1 MSPRCLR
8 NQFERILECH
18 QVALGIRMEMT
29 VMLMRSANKTQKTPS
44 RKSSAV
50 SPSCIAMSLS
60 SYSIRRNREKRR

>member
-29 VMLMRSANKTQKTPS
+29 VMLMRSANKPQKTPS

-50 SPSCIAMSLS
+50 SPSCIAMSFS